1 MKWPPKG
8 SYPNFLSSP
17 LVFKRRLHTNTLYA
31 LAPKWGIT
39 FSSSYVAAVK
49 KHPQGMLCATME
61 SERSLTKIKFITLHL
76 SVRPGTRL
84 MDSRCFI
91 APWLLCVTLLFDR
104 SLSIIQ
110 NQQKNGVL
118 MRVFLAP
125 INTGNSVKSSFR
137 NTFLFLFWPPLI
149 VNLCSDWLC
158 QQNKAS
164 DL

>member
-1 MKWPPKG
+1 MKWLPKR
-8 SYPNFLSSP
+8 SYPIFPSSP
-17 LVFKRRLHTNTLYA
+17 LVFKSRLHTNTWYF
-31 LAPKWGIT
+31 LAPSWGIIC
-39 FSSSYVAAVK
+39 SSSYVAAVK
-49 KHPQGMLCATME
+49 KQPQGPLCATAE

-91 APWLLCVTLLFDR
+91 APWLLRVTLLFDR

-110 NQQKNGVL
+110 NQQKNGDLV
-118 MRVFLAP
+118 RVFLAL
-125 INTGNSVKSSFR
+125 INTGNSVKSSFQ
-137 NTFLFLFWPPLI
+137 NTFVFLFWPPFI
-149 VNLCSDWLC
+149 VNLCSDWFC

>member
-17 LVFKRRLHTNTLYA
+17 LVFKSRLHTNTLYS
-31 LAPKWGIT
+31 LAPNWGIT
-39 FSSSYVAAVK
+39 FSSSYVAVVK
-49 KHPQGMLCATME
+49 KHPQGMLCATIE

-91 APWLLCVTLLFDR
+91 APWLLRVTLLFDR

-110 NQQKNGVL
+110 NQQKKWCFNEGL
-118 MRVFLAP
+118 
-125 INTGNSVKSSFR
+125 S
-137 NTFLFLFWPPLI
+137 
-149 VNLCSDWLC
+149 CSDKYWKQRQKQFSKYVSFSLLTPFYC
-158 QQNKAS
+158 KS
-164 DL
+164 L